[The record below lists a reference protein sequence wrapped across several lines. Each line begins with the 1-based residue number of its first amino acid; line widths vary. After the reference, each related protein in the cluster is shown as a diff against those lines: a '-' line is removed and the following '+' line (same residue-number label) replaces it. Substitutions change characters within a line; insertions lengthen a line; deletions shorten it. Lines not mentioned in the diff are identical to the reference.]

1 MTIDDNT
8 FVLGVIVIVGVAA
21 VAIAR
26 NVTRAWIE
34 IRRVTAR
41 EYEQRRRRCE
51 GQPEEGAV
59 NDALHRPAHR

>member
-41 EYEQRRRRCE
+41 EYEQRRRRRE
-51 GQPEEGAV
+51 GQPEAGAV
-59 NDALHRPAHR
+59 NDTLQRPVHR